1 MFIFNYMELPETRLN
16 TRIIAAGLVLA
27 AGFLIQPA
35 MAQTTQSKMPG
46 MQLSSDKPI
55 QIASDKLEIHQEKNT
70 ADFSGNVEVVQGTTT
85 MRAGHMTVYYKGNG
99 AAASAT
105 TGSTDIKSIEVSNK
119 VFLTSGKQQATAD
132 TGTFDMEAQTFVL
145 KGKKVVLSEGDNV
158 FTGCQLTV
166 YMVTGEA
173 KLESCGGRV
182 QIQLDP
188 KSQPQK

>member
-1 MFIFNYMELPETRLN
+1 MFEFKELKTPNVRRVF
-16 TRIIAAGLVLA
+16 RIIGLGIALIAG
-27 AGFLIQPA
+27 AGIGQTF
-35 MAQTTQSKMPG
+35 AQTTQSKMPG

-85 MRAGHMTVYYKGNG
+85 MHAGHMTVYYKGDG
-99 AAASAT
+99 AAASAAS
-105 TGSTDIKSIEVSNK
+105 GSADIKSIEVTDK
-119 VFLTSGKQQATAD
+119 VVLSSGKQQATAD
-132 TGTFDMEAQTFVL
+132 TGLFDMEAQTFIL
-145 KGKKVVLSEGDNV
+145 KGKKVVLSEGENV
-158 FTGCQLTV
+158 CTGCQLTV
-166 YMVTGEA
+166 FMVTGEA

>member
-1 MFIFNYMELPETRLN
+1 MIFLN
-16 TRIIAAGLVLA
+16 SLTLSNVNRSRRIATLGVCLIAVIGA
-27 AGFLIQPA
+27 PA
-35 MAQTTQSKMPG
+35 SFAQTTQSKMPG

-99 AAASAT
+99 SAASAAN
-105 TGSTDIKSIEVSNK
+105 GSTDIKSIEVKDK
-119 VFLTSGKQQATAD
+119 VFLSSGKQQATAD
-132 TGTFDMEAQTFVL
+132 TGSFDMEAQTFIL
-145 KGKKVVLSEGDNV
+145 KGKKVVLSEGENV

-166 YMVTGEA
+166 YMATGEA

-188 KSQPQK
+188 KSKPQQ

>member
-1 MFIFNYMELPETRLN
+1 MFLFNNLELSESRFSS
-16 TRIIAAGLVLA
+16 RIIAAGLGLA
-27 AGFLIQPA
+27 VGFLIQPV

-55 QIASDKLEIHQEKNT
+55 QIASDKLEIHQEQNT

-105 TGSTDIKSIEVSNK
+105 TGSTDIKSIEVKDK

-132 TGTFDMEAQTFVL
+132 TGSFDMEAQTFIL
-145 KGKKVVLSEGDNV
+145 RGKKVVLSEGDNV

>member
-1 MFIFNYMELPETRLN
+1 MFFLN
-16 TRIIAAGLVLA
+16 SLTLSNSHRSRRIAALGFCLVA
-27 AGFLIQPA
+27 SAFVPA
-35 MAQTTQSKMPG
+35 SFAQTTQSKIPG

-55 QIASDKLEIHQEKNT
+55 QIASDKLEIHQDKNT

-99 AAASAT
+99 SAAGAAN
-105 TGSTDIKSIEVSNK
+105 GSTDIKSIEVKDK
-119 VFLTSGKQQATAD
+119 VFLSSGKQQATAD
-132 TGTFDMEAQTFVL
+132 TGSFDMEAQTFIL
-145 KGKKVVLSEGDNV
+145 KGKKVVLSEGENV

-166 YMVTGEA
+166 FMATGEA

-188 KSQPQK
+188 KSKPQQ